1 MPDRDIEKAMSE
13 QLDRFIRCLEAVK
26 ERLDRIEGTLD
37 ALDWRKTRRLD
48 GTPRPNSELIYY
60 GNAKKKKED

>member
-1 MPDRDIEKAMSE
+1 MPDRDIEMMSE

-48 GTPRPNSELIYY
+48 GTPRMNREALYY
-60 GNAKKKKED
+60 SQAKKKGD